1 MFFTYILDKKL
12 IIEADDAGSFSVAI
26 LTATIETLVYTGL
39 LAFNNAW
46 LGSLSTP
53 IMKIVFALEG
63 ILFVNYSFA
72 VISMGTN
79 TKKFSIRLLKYALF
93 VIAILIPLFKFE
105 SVDISFNKGIVI
117 ASDFLFEEPARA
129 YFPWDWVFL

>member
-1 MFFTYILDKKL
+1 MTYILLNLIAVSFLMFFTYILDKKL

-53 IMKIVFALEG
+53 IMKIVFAF
-63 ILFVNYSFA
+63 ILH
-72 VISMGTN
+72 T
-79 TKKFSIRLLKYALF
+79 AL
-93 VIAILIPLFKFE
+93 
-105 SVDISFNKGIVI
+105 
-117 ASDFLFEEPARA
+117 
-129 YFPWDWVFL
+129 